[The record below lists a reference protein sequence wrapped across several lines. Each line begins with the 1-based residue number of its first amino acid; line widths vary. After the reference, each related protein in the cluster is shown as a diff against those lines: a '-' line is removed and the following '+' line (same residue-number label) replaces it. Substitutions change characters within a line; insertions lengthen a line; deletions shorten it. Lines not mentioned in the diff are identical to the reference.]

1 MITGAIASVDKTDI
15 SHHCGPRW
23 KCCEAINMGT
33 VLASLNVRIRANRNS
48 FQAKMKH
55 SKKVAVKLGSV
66 IGMIILKNICA
77 REAPS
82 TMAASSIDIGI
93 CDKKL
98 RITHTAIGRL
108 NEV

>member
-1 MITGAIASVDKTDI
+1 MITGAIASVDNADI

-23 KCCEAINMGT
+23 KCCDAISIGT
-33 VLASLNVRIRANRNS
+33 VLASLNVRIREKRNS

-66 IGMIILKNICA
+66 MGMIILKNIWV

-82 TMAASSIDIGI
+82 TMAASSMEWGT

-98 RITHTAIGRL
+98 RITHTAMGKL